1 MSVTKLQHHF
11 VNLAKRLNA
20 WRGIMV
26 LFAII
31 GGALLGASLLL
42 DNPQMNNYQ
51 VGYILLLGWSLL
63 GYFFIASFS
72 LYDGHIS
79 ADASWLSRGKHKLAK
94 IFIRI
99 ITLIFVLM
107 VAVTLYLTLRLI
119 SVFSS

>member
-1 MSVTKLQHHF
+1 MNVTKLQHHF
-11 VNLAKRLNA
+11 VHLAKRLNA
-20 WRGIMV
+20 WRGTMV
-26 LFAII
+26 LLAII

-51 VGYILLLGWSLL
+51 VGFILLLGWSLL

-79 ADASWLSRGKHKLAK
+79 ADASWLSRVKHKLAK

>member
-26 LFAII
+26 LLAII
-31 GGALLGASLLL
+31 GGALLGVSLLL
-42 DNPQMNNYQ
+42 DNSKMNNYQ
-51 VGYILLLGWSLL
+51 VGFILLLGWSLL

-72 LYDGHIS
+72 LYDGYIP
-79 ADASWLSRGKHKLAK
+79 ADASWFSRVKHKLAK

-99 ITLIFVLM
+99 LTLIFILM

>member
-20 WRGIMV
+20 WRGITV
-26 LFAII
+26 LLAFIS
-31 GGALLGASLLL
+31 GALLGASLLL

-51 VGYILLLGWSLL
+51 VGFILLLGWSLP

-72 LYDGHIS
+72 LYDGHIP
-79 ADASWLSRGKHKLAK
+79 ANASWLTRVKHKLAK
-94 IFIRI
+94 FFIRI
-99 ITLIFVLM
+99 LTLIFVLM